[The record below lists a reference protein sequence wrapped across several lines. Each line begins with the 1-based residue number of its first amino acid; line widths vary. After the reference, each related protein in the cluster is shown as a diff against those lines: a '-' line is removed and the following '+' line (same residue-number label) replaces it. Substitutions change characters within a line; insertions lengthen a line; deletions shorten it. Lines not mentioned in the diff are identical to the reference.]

1 VTQPPRCF
9 ALPSGLETKMVRR
22 SFGILLLVWTGAAL
36 MPASARAQAPSAVTP
51 APLSMTQLGATPE
64 RIWTIFGHITTPDG
78 KPAMEAKVRVDIGLA
93 AFPPRA
99 LETNI
104 QGNFTTQYTLDGS
117 CKMLSVEVVATK
129 AGYFEGRAAAEFK
142 DEEGTR
148 EFRLVLREET
158 GDPDL
163 LPLASLVASLAPRL
177 RAPGAGGPVSAS
189 AHKDYQHGVEQFLD
203 KHSAANAIPSLAK
216 AVEREPNCVECRAL
230 LSLAQLETGGWDSAT
245 RQLLEATDMKVPE
258 RASAQRPEPFLILGV
273 LETWRHEPKT
283 ASGYFQKA
291 LELEPADSLA
301 LQETGRA
308 LILQQNW
315 EAADQYLAK
324 ATEAGASRDAR
335 LLRVRALLELS
346 DTAEAE
352 SEMKLVLEG
361 RQPRDMPA
369 PVRRL
374 YAQLQERL
382 QLKAYGSVKSVV
394 SQPLSDLVRAVP
406 ELAGLQPTSD
416 QGELPRLLQR
426 VGEGV
431 EAFFRHLPNT
441 SSREEIREEILRR
454 DGKVQDSLEEQFLY
468 LLVMRPEPLDLEL
481 SEYRTG
487 VEQPGAKAT
496 GIKLGFMRTSGFTC
510 TSLHFHPMYQSGAAF
525 RLLGRQ
531 KLNGQETFV
540 ISFAQRPEAAQR
552 IGRFD
557 VDGKSVPV
565 LVQGLVWVDGEKYQI
580 LRMRTD
586 LLKPPPNS
594 RLERQTTDIQYSE
607 VQFKEVPTP
616 FWLPREVTVTVQWKG
631 KTFRNLHRYFDF
643 RVFKVETEER
653 RRAKGST
660 PEAGRTVN

>member
-1 VTQPPRCF
+1 
-9 ALPSGLETKMVRR
+9 MIRR
-22 SFGILLLVWTGAAL
+22 SFGILLLVWTSVGL
-36 MPASARAQAPSAVTP
+36 MPTSARAQAPAAVTP

-64 RIWTIFGHITTPDG
+64 RIWTIFGHVTTPDG
-78 KPAMEAKVRVDIGLA
+78 KPAVEAKVRVDIGLA

-104 QGNFTTQYTLDGS
+104 QGNFTTQYTLEA
-117 CKMLSVEVVATK
+117 KPNQKLSVEVVATK

-158 GDPDL
+158 EDPDL
-163 LPLASLVASLAPRL
+163 LPLPSLVASLAPAL
-177 RAPGAGGPVSAS
+177 RAPGAGGPVSPS
-189 AHKDYQHGVEQFLD
+189 TQKDYQHGVEQFLD

-216 AVEREPNCVECRAL
+216 AVEREPNCVECRTL

-258 RASAQRPEPFLILGV
+258 RASAKRPEPFLILGV
-273 LETWRHEPKT
+273 LETWRREPKT

-291 LELEPADSLA
+291 LELQPADPFA
-301 LQETGRA
+301 LQEMGRA

-315 EAADQYLAK
+315 EAADQYLEK
-324 ATEAGASRDAR
+324 AMKAGASRDAR

-346 DTAEAE
+346 DVTQAE
-352 SEMKLVLEG
+352 SEMHLVLEG
-361 RQPRDMPA
+361 RQARDMPA

-374 YAQLQERL
+374 YSQLQERL

-394 SQPLSDLVRAVP
+394 SQPLSELVRAVP
-406 ELAGLQPTSD
+406 ELAGLQLASD

-431 EAFFRHLPNT
+431 KAFFRALPNT

-468 LLVMRPEPLDLEL
+468 LLVMRPAPLDLEL

-487 VEQPGAKAT
+487 VEQLGAKAT
-496 GIKLGFMRTSGFTC
+496 GIKLGFMRTSGFAC

-525 RLLGRQ
+525 RFLGRQ
-531 KLNGQETFV
+531 KLNGRETFV

-594 RLERQTTDIQYSE
+594 RLERQTTDIQYGE

-616 FWLPREVTVTVQWKG
+616 LWLPREVTVTVQWKG
-631 KTFRNLHRYFDF
+631 KTFRNLHRYSDF

-653 RRAKGST
+653 RRAKGSA
-660 PEAGRTVN
+660 PEADRTVN

>member
-1 VTQPPRCF
+1 
-9 ALPSGLETKMVRR
+9 MIRR
-22 SFGILLLVWTGAAL
+22 SFGILLLVSTCVGW
-36 MPASARAQAPSAVTP
+36 MPTRARAQAPAAVTP
-51 APLSMTQLGATPE
+51 RPLSMTQLGATPE
-64 RIWTIFGHITTPDG
+64 RIWTVFGHITTPDG
-78 KPAMEAKVRVDIGLA
+78 KPAVDAKVRVDIGLA

-99 LETNI
+99 LATNI
-104 QGNFTTQYTLDGS
+104 QGNFTTQYTLEA
-117 CKMLSVEVVATK
+117 KPNQTLSVEVVATK

-148 EFRLVLREET
+148 EFRLVLRKET
-158 GDPDL
+158 EDPDL
-163 LPLASLVASLAPRL
+163 LSLPSLVASLAPRL

-189 AHKDYQHGVEQFLD
+189 AQKDYQYGAEQFLD
-203 KHSAANAIPSLAK
+203 KHSAVNAIPSLAK
-216 AVEREPNCVECRAL
+216 AVEREPNCIECHAL
-230 LSLAQLETGGWDSAT
+230 LSLAELETGAWDSAT
-245 RQLLEATDMKVPE
+245 RQLLAATDMQVSE
-258 RASAQRPEPFLILGV
+258 RASAKRPEPLLILGV
-273 LETWRHEPKT
+273 LETWRREPQA
-283 ASGYFQKA
+283 ASAYFLKA
-291 LELEPADSLA
+291 LELQPADSLV
-301 LQETGRA
+301 LQELGRA

-324 ATEAGASRDAR
+324 AIEAGASGDAR
-335 LLRVRALLELS
+335 VLRVQALLELS

-352 SEMKLVLEG
+352 REMKHVLEG

-382 QLKAYGSVKSVV
+382 QLKAYGSAKSVV
-394 SQPLSDLVRAVP
+394 SQPLSDLVRAMP
-406 ELAGLQPTSD
+406 ELADLQPAAD
-416 QGELPRLLQR
+416 QAELPRLLQR

-431 EAFFRHLPNT
+431 EAFFLHLPNT
-441 SSREEIREEILRR
+441 SSHEDIREEILRR
-454 DGKVQDSLEEQFLY
+454 DGKVQDSIEEQFLY
-468 LLVMRPEPLDLEL
+468 LLVMRAEQLDLQL

-487 VEQPGAKAT
+487 VEQLGAQAT
-496 GIKLGFMRTSGFTC
+496 GIKLGFMRTTGFAC

-531 KLNGQETFV
+531 KLDGRETFV
-540 ISFAQRPEAAQR
+540 IGFAQRPEAAQR

-594 RLERQTTDIQYSE
+594 RLERQTTDIQYGE

-631 KTFRNLHRYFDF
+631 RTFRNLHRYSDF
-643 RVFKVETEER
+643 RVFKVQTEEK
-653 RRAKGST
+653 RRAAGS
-660 PEAGRTVN
+660 PPKADRTAN